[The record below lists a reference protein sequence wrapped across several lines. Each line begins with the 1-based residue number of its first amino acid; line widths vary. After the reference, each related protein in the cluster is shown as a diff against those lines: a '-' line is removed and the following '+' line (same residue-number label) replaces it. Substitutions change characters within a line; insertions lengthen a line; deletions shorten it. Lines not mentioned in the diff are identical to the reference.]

1 MECKN
6 CQTSL
11 SDYSSYCS
19 NCGGKVIK
27 NRLTLKNLLAYFTET
42 YFNYDNK
49 FLQTCSK
56 LITTPEDVIGG
67 YISGVRKKYVD
78 PVTFLAISFTLSGI
92 YLFFFKDW
100 LLGIMDFSNIS
111 TFYENQE
118 KINEVFMDFIFDY
131 NSLLYLL
138 IIPGLALISWL
149 VFLNKKYNFTEH
161 IVIYLYSMSFT
172 SIVSIILTIIT
183 AWLSIDYLIFSIV
196 LYVLMFIYHCYLL
209 KRVFKLTAG
218 QLVLKTLLFIPL
230 FFLFYI
236 TITIV
241 VVVVMILT
249 GVIPMNGIS

>member
-1 MECKN
+1 
-6 CQTSL
+6 
-11 SDYSSYCS
+11 
-19 NCGGKVIK
+19 
-27 NRLTLKNLLAYFTET
+27 
-42 YFNYDNK
+42 
-49 FLQTCSK
+49 
-56 LITTPEDVIGG
+56 
-67 YISGVRKKYVD
+67 
-78 PVTFLAISFTLSGI
+78 
-92 YLFFFKDW
+92 
-100 LLGIMDFSNIS
+100 
-111 TFYENQE
+111 
-118 KINEVFMDFIFDY
+118 MDFIFDY

-183 AWLSIDYLIFSIV
+183 AWLSINYLIFSIV